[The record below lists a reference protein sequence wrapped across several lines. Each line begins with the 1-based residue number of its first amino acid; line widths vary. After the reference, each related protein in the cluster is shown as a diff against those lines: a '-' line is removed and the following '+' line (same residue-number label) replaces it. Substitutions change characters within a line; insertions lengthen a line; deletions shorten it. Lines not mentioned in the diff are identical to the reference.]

1 MVARLARSLLSRLN
15 VRTIAFLLF
24 GRDGEGGR
32 EKKPSAGIARRG
44 RRRRNKMLRVEGRG
58 NRTRILEARAR
69 HVDAFVKR
77 PPGGEK
83 RMERPAR
90 GETAEKYNEHRRRL
104 PREVCSREKK
114 EKRRKG
120 REGEAPDTLS
130 RR

>member
-77 PPGGEK
+77 PPEAKNGWNDRRGAKRPGNTTSIGGGSLVK
-83 RMERPAR
+83 CA
-90 GETAEKYNEHRRRL
+90 AEK
-104 PREVCSREKK
+104 KK
-114 EKRRKG
+114 KKRRKR
-120 REGEAPDTLS
+120 REREAPDTLS